1 MIAFAAPVN
10 VVMLHERGG
19 ASAQVAT
26 GVVLQQPL
34 RLAHLLAEA
43 SNNFLGAGF
52 VWSEPAAARRPAANF
67 TEYAVKVVYVLQIT
81 PTTFLKPDLQVV

>member
-1 MIAFAAPVN
+1 M
-10 VVMLHERGG
+10 
-19 ASAQVAT
+19 
-26 GVVLQQPL
+26 LQQPL
-34 RLAHLLAEA
+34 RLAHLLAGA

-67 TEYAVKVVYVLQIT
+67 TESVKVVYVLQIT

>member
-1 MIAFAAPVN
+1 M
-10 VVMLHERGG
+10 
-19 ASAQVAT
+19 AT

-52 VWSEPAAARRPAANF
+52 VWSQPAAARRPAANF